1 MDTIFKPMEDNL
13 LFLAFLKR
21 RKFKPTFC
29 KIRSDLIFKRLQF
42 IPHFHVPLLYWIRLR
57 KKLHTTEK
65 ELHDTFNSFKSKLP
79 CLMSIILSGL
89 HLTHAI
95 VGTVDK
101 PLTETTMTCSQH
113 PNPGVCVQNSRDNLI
128 SSTSGGS
135 QFKSAILH
143 QSRQISSL
151 CLLEEEQILLNSRG
165 TFLKYQKITNFF
177 KASKVKNCNPLHA
190 INAVLGIIRSK
201 LWTSL
206 LLYDLQQHH
215 YCQGPSIPLYSSM
228 LYYVLSQGGLKGGPR
243 QPRPPIFGGK

>member
-1 MDTIFKPMEDNL
+1 MFDE
-13 LFLAFLKR
+13 
-21 RKFKPTFC
+21 
-29 KIRSDLIFKRLQF
+29 
-42 IPHFHVPLLYWIRLR
+42 HY
-57 KKLHTTEK
+57 
-65 ELHDTFNSFKSKLP
+65 
-79 CLMSIILSGL
+79 
-89 HLTHAI
+89 I
-95 VGTVDK
+95 VGIASYSCYSRDSRQTINRNNNDVFTASK
-101 PLTETTMTCSQH
+101 SW
-113 PNPGVCVQNSRDNLI
+113 CVQNSRDNLI

-228 LYYVLSQGGLKGGPR
+228 LYYVLYQGGLKGGPR